1 MAETDPHDLVGAR
14 IARRWDVVRR
24 IGAGG
29 MGVVYEVA
37 AVAGEDPSRGPL
49 ALKVLAPHAM
59 LDPEVVERFLVEGK
73 IAEKLVHPN
82 IIRVFESGIAEDG
95 SPFILM
101 EKLSGTALSAY
112 TNAGRK
118 IPISQ
123 AVSILQAALAA
134 LTAAHAQGIVHRD
147 LKPDNIFLSRNGTGA
162 FTVKLLDFGIA
173 KVMDVLGGAGTRTKT
188 GMLLGTPAYMSPEQI
203 RNGKEVD
210 PRSDLFSLAV
220 MAWEML
226 TGRAAFP
233 AENEFAKL
241 TAVLTL
247 EPAPLE
253 SFDPTFGPLG
263 EVIARGL
270 AKDRNARWPSA
281 PAMAHALAQAY
292 GPSITGEMRMSRLP
306 EPAFVGAVG
315 GSGSVPGARM
325 STPSAFPEPRFS
337 TPRPSTIPLS
347 ALSTPTPMA
356 APHPPIPAKLQ
367 GQDERSP
374 ASQDLRGVAPQW
386 VAVIGMVCLLA
397 GILIGLA
404 IGRFL

>member
-1 MAETDPHDLVGAR
+1 MAEPDPHDLVGAR

-134 LTAAHAQGIVHRD
+134 LTVAHAQGIVHRD
-147 LKPDNIFLSRNGTGA
+147 LKPDNIFLSRNNTGA

-281 PAMAHALAQAY
+281 PTMAHALAQAY
-292 GPSITGEMRMSRLP
+292 GPSVTGEMRMSRLP
-306 EPAFVGAVG
+306 EPAM
-315 GSGSVPGARM
+315 GARL
-325 STPSAFPEPRFS
+325 STPSAFPEPYFS

-356 APHPPIPAKLQ
+356 APHLPIPSKLQ
-367 GQDERSP
+367 AQNERSP
-374 ASQDLRGVAPQW
+374 ASQDHRGIAPQW

>member
-59 LDPEVVERFLVEGK
+59 LDPEVVDRFLVEGK

-82 IIRVFESGIAEDG
+82 IIRVFESGVAEDG

-112 TNAGRK
+112 TNVGRK

-147 LKPDNIFLSRNGTGA
+147 LKPDNIFLSRNSTGA

-292 GPSITGEMRMSRLP
+292 GPSVTGEMRMSRLP
-306 EPAFVGAVG
+306 EPAMGV
-315 GSGSVPGARM
+315 RL

-356 APHPPIPAKLQ
+356 APHLQSPSKLQ
-367 GQDERSP
+367 AQDERSP
-374 ASQDLRGVAPQW
+374 ASQDHRGIAPQW

>member
-1 MAETDPHDLVGAR
+1 MAETDLHDLVGAR

-24 IGAGG
+24 LGAGG

-37 AVAGEDPSRGPL
+37 AVAGEDASRGPL

-59 LDPEVVERFLVEGK
+59 VDPEVVQRFLLEGK

-123 AVSILQAALAA
+123 AISILQAALSA
-134 LTAAHAQGIVHRD
+134 LTTAHAQGIVHRD
-147 LKPDNIFLSRNGTGA
+147 LKPDNIFLARNSAGA

-173 KVMDVLGGAGTRTKT
+173 KVMDVLGGAGSRTKT

-210 PRSDLFSLAV
+210 PRSDLFSLSV

-253 SFDPTFGPLG
+253 SFDPTFGPVG

-281 PAMAHALAQAY
+281 PAMAQALAQAY
-292 GPSITGEMRMSRLP
+292 GPAITGEMRMSRLP
-306 EPAFVGAVG
+306 EAAHV
-315 GSGSVPGARM
+315 ARV
-325 STPSAFPEPRFS
+325 STPSAFPDPRFS
-337 TPRPSTIPLS
+337 TPRPSTIPLA

-356 APHPPIPAKLQ
+356 APNFGSPTNFPA
-367 GQDERSP
+367 QDERSP
-374 ASQDLRGVAPQW
+374 ASQDPRGIAPSW

-404 IGRFL
+404 LGRFL